1 MLFPIF
7 VIVTLAE
14 IYVLV
19 SVGQAI
25 GGLSTVLLVIIT
37 AFIGSSLL
45 RQQGWSTLAKA
56 QQSMA
61 EGRTPAMEMLEGVVF
76 LVSGIL
82 LLTPGFLTDGLGLL
96 GLLPWSPLGAGVL
109 AGALQKTETGRRA
122 SEFVRTRV
130 ERFADRLEPY
140 EALCRELEV
149 HPAQVAT
156 AWLLHNPVVT
166 APIIGPRTMEQLEA
180 ALQAVELKLEDE
192 VLAKLDAIFPGPGGE
207 APEAYAW

>member
-45 RQQGWSTLAKA
+45 RQQGWSTMAKA

-61 EGRTPAMEMLEGVVF
+61 EGRTPAMEMLEGVVI

-96 GLLPWSPLGAGVL
+96 GLMPWSRHYFINHFLEKNAERVFRSRSSVFIHRS
-109 AGALQKTETGRRA
+109 ET
-122 SEFVRTRV
+122 SESKNKKDETIEGEF
-130 ERFADRLEPY
+130 
-140 EALCRELEV
+140 
-149 HPAQVAT
+149 
-156 AWLLHNPVVT
+156 W
-166 APIIGPRTMEQLEA
+166 
-180 ALQAVELKLEDE
+180 ED
-192 VLAKLDAIFPGPGGE
+192 K
-207 APEAYAW
+207 

>member
-45 RQQGWSTLAKA
+45 RQQGWSTMAKA

-61 EGRTPAMEMLEGVVF
+61 EGRTPAFEMMEWVVI
-76 LVSGIL
+76 LVSGVL
-82 LLTPGFLTDGLGLL
+82 LLTPGFLTDTLGLL
-96 GLLPWSPLGAGVL
+96 GLMPWSRSYFINHFLEKNAERVFKSRSSVFIHRSGTTDS
-109 AGALQKTETGRRA
+109 KSKKDETIEG
-122 SEFVRTRV
+122 EF
-130 ERFADRLEPY
+130 
-140 EALCRELEV
+140 
-149 HPAQVAT
+149 
-156 AWLLHNPVVT
+156 W
-166 APIIGPRTMEQLEA
+166 
-180 ALQAVELKLEDE
+180 ED
-192 VLAKLDAIFPGPGGE
+192 K
-207 APEAYAW
+207 

>member
-7 VIVTLAE
+7 VVVTLAE

-45 RQQGWSTLAKA
+45 RQQGWSTMAKA

-61 EGRTPAMEMLEGVVF
+61 EGRTPAFEMMEGVVI
-76 LVSGIL
+76 LVSGVL

-96 GLLPWSPLGAGVL
+96 GLMPWSRSYFINHFLEKNAERVFRSRSSVFIHRSG
-109 AGALQKTETGRRA
+109 QTDTTNKKDETIEG
-122 SEFVRTRV
+122 EF
-130 ERFADRLEPY
+130 
-140 EALCRELEV
+140 
-149 HPAQVAT
+149 
-156 AWLLHNPVVT
+156 W
-166 APIIGPRTMEQLEA
+166 
-180 ALQAVELKLEDE
+180 ED
-192 VLAKLDAIFPGPGGE
+192 K
-207 APEAYAW
+207 